1 MMIQLQGLL
10 STITFLDV
18 IDIVV
23 VAYFLYRLFLML
35 KNTRAAT
42 LGKGLM
48 VLIGFTLICRWL
60 NLHVISWLL
69 EKSMTV
75 IMVALPVVFQ
85 PELRRALE
93 QIGRGKLFHKGS
105 ELDEQELE
113 EMLDSVAHATKV
125 MSKNKVGAL
134 MVFERATGLAERI
147 ETGVPIDGL
156 VSSGLLQNIFVKDTP
171 LHDGAVVIRGNRVV
185 AACCLLPLTENRNL
199 SQDQTLVKVDI
210 LLNGEPVDALSAIVH
225 KEFATVRGRQ
235 LVEKLRSLI
244 PRQMFEIPVQ
254 AAIGNKVIARE
265 NVRAMRKDVLAKCY
279 GGDISRKR
287 KLLEKQKEGKK
298 RMKQVGSVE
307 LPQEAFMA
315 ILKMD

>member
-1 MMIQLQGLL
+1 
-10 STITFLDV
+10 
-18 IDIVV
+18 
-23 VAYFLYRLFLML
+23 
-35 KNTRAAT
+35 
-42 LGKGLM
+42 M

-60 NLHVISWLL
+60 NLHIISWLL

-113 EMLDSVAHATKV
+113 EMLDAVAHATKV

-199 SQDQTLVKVDI
+199 SQELGTR
-210 LLNGEPVDALSAIVH
+210 H
-225 KEFATVRGRQ
+225 R
-235 LVEKLRSLI
+235 
-244 PRQMFEIPVQ
+244 
-254 AAIGNKVIARE
+254 AAIGMSEQSDAMILVVSEETGTISIARNGE
-265 NVRAMRKDVLAKCY
+265 LMRYLTVDDVKEILRTAIFRTHAAVKNSLVDKIKSLW
-279 GGDISRKR
+279 GG
-287 KLLEKQKEGKK
+287 EKK
-298 RMKQVGSVE
+298 
-307 LPQEAFMA
+307 
-315 ILKMD
+315 

>member
-1 MMIQLQGLL
+1 MIQLQGLL
-10 STITFLDV
+10 STLGIL
-18 IDIVV
+18 DIVDIGV
-23 VAYFLYRLFLML
+23 VAYFLYRLYLML

-48 VLIGFTLICRWL
+48 VLVVFMVICRWV

-93 QIGRGKLFHKGS
+93 QIGRGKLFHKSS

-156 VSSGLLQNIFVKDTP
+156 VSSGLIQNIFVKDTP
-171 LHDGAVVIRGNRVV
+171 LHDGAVVIRGNRIV

-199 SQDQTLVKVDI
+199 SQELGTRHRAGIGMSEQSDAMVLIVSEETGTISIARNGELMRYLTVDDVKDI
-210 LLNGEPVDALSAIVH
+210 LRTAIFQPHAAV
-225 KEFATVRGRQ
+225 KNS
-235 LVEKLRSLI
+235 LVEKIKS
-244 PRQMFEIPVQ
+244 FW
-254 AAIGNKVIARE
+254 
-265 NVRAMRKDVLAKCY
+265 
-279 GGDISRKR
+279 GG
-287 KLLEKQKEGKK
+287 EKK
-298 RMKQVGSVE
+298 
-307 LPQEAFMA
+307 
-315 ILKMD
+315 

>member
-199 SQDQTLVKVDI
+199 SQELGTR
-210 LLNGEPVDALSAIVH
+210 H
-225 KEFATVRGRQ
+225 R
-235 LVEKLRSLI
+235 
-244 PRQMFEIPVQ
+244 
-254 AAIGNKVIARE
+254 AAIGMSEQSDAMILVVSEETGTISIARNGE
-265 NVRAMRKDVLAKCY
+265 LMRYLTVDDVKEILRTAIFRPHATVKNSLVDKIKSLW
-279 GGDISRKR
+279 GG
-287 KLLEKQKEGKK
+287 EKK
-298 RMKQVGSVE
+298 
-307 LPQEAFMA
+307 
-315 ILKMD
+315 

>member
-75 IMVALPVVFQ
+75 IMVAMPVVFQ

-199 SQDQTLVKVDI
+199 SQELGTR
-210 LLNGEPVDALSAIVH
+210 H
-225 KEFATVRGRQ
+225 R
-235 LVEKLRSLI
+235 
-244 PRQMFEIPVQ
+244 
-254 AAIGNKVIARE
+254 AAIGMSEQSDAMILVVSEETGTISIARNGE
-265 NVRAMRKDVLAKCY
+265 LMRYLTVDDVKEILRTAIFRSHAAVKNSLVDKIKSLW
-279 GGDISRKR
+279 GG
-287 KLLEKQKEGKK
+287 EKK
-298 RMKQVGSVE
+298 
-307 LPQEAFMA
+307 
-315 ILKMD
+315 

>member
-199 SQDQTLVKVDI
+199 SQELGTR
-210 LLNGEPVDALSAIVH
+210 H
-225 KEFATVRGRQ
+225 R
-235 LVEKLRSLI
+235 
-244 PRQMFEIPVQ
+244 
-254 AAIGNKVIARE
+254 AAIGMSEQSDAMILVVSEETGTISIARNGE
-265 NVRAMRKDVLAKCY
+265 LMRYLTVDDVKEILRTAIFRTHAAVKNSLVDKIKSLW
-279 GGDISRKR
+279 GG
-287 KLLEKQKEGKK
+287 EKK
-298 RMKQVGSVE
+298 
-307 LPQEAFMA
+307 
-315 ILKMD
+315 

>member
-171 LHDGAVVIRGNRVV
+171 LHDGAVIIRGNRVV

-199 SQDQTLVKVDI
+199 SQELGTRHRAAIGMSEQSDAMILVVSEETGTI
-210 LLNGEPVDALSAIVH
+210 SIARNGELMRYLTVDDVKEILRIAIFRPHAAV
-225 KEFATVRGRQ
+225 KSS
-235 LVEKLRSLI
+235 LVEKIKSLW
-244 PRQMFEIPVQ
+244 
-254 AAIGNKVIARE
+254 
-265 NVRAMRKDVLAKCY
+265 
-279 GGDISRKR
+279 GG
-287 KLLEKQKEGKK
+287 EKK
-298 RMKQVGSVE
+298 
-307 LPQEAFMA
+307 
-315 ILKMD
+315 